1 MAENVYE
8 GMYILDSNRYGRD
21 HEGVSGQIPEI
32 IKQAGGEMLVSR
44 LWEERRLAY
53 PIKGN
58 RKGTYWLTYFRLDS
72 DQLADIQRQ
81 CRLNE
86 NILRV
91 LFLKVDPR
99 IVDELVAHAEA
110 GHATSGLR
118 SREKAPGLGSKEKAP
133 GLGSKEKTGDDAPKV
148 DEGDKAVAVADAT
161 PDDKPDDK

>member
-32 IKQAGGEMLVSR
+32 IKQAGGEILISR

-72 DQLADIQRQ
+72 DKLTEIQRQ

-99 IVDELVAHAEA
+99 IVDALVAHAEA
-110 GHATSGLR
+110 GHAASGLG
-118 SREKAPGLGSKEKAP
+118 SREKVAT
-133 GLGSKEKTGDDAPKV
+133 KEKTGDIASTA
-148 DEGDKAVAVADAT
+148 DEGDETVAVADAEL
-161 PDDKPDDK
+161 DDVPADE